1 MPLLSTTGAAGARAF
16 GLFGAQSAAA
26 AAFISAT
33 GGTITTS
40 GNYKIHTFTSSGTFT
55 VTATPAGKFI
65 DFIVVGSGGSRRGG
79 GGGYVYKSGQTASLG
94 SYSVVVGQ
102 PTSGAETRA
111 GDSSF
116 ASVVGLGGGNGF
128 TINNGQDGGSGA
140 GGDSGGTYVGGA
152 GLQPTSASGGFG
164 NSGANGTLFTAG
176 GGGGAGSAGS
186 GSTGGS
192 GRLSDIDGVT
202 VYSAGGNGTGS
213 NSGAANTGNGGDRDG
228 DGGSGVVV
236 IRYLYQ

>member
-1 MPLLSTTGAAGARAF
+1 MPILSTAGGASAR
-16 GLFGAQSAAA
+16 GFGAFLTSTSAS
-26 AAFISAT
+26 FIAAT

-55 VTATPAGKFI
+55 VVDAPVGKFL
-65 DFIVVGSGGSRRGG
+65 DFIVVGGGGGRRGG
-79 GGGYVYKSGQTASLG
+79 GGGYVYKSGQTTSPG
-94 SYSVVVGQ
+94 SYSVVVGAGG
-102 PTSGAETRA
+102 PDGAATRA

-128 TINNGQDGGSGA
+128 TVNNGQDGGSGA
-140 GGDSGGTYVGGA
+140 GGDSGGFYNGGA
-152 GLQPTSASGGFG
+152 GLQPTSASGGYG
-164 NSGANGTLFTAG
+164 NAGASSTLSTAG
-176 GGGGAGSAGS
+176 GGGGAGSAAS

-192 GRLSDIDGVT
+192 GRVSDIDGVT

-213 NSGAANTGNGGDRDG
+213 NSGAANTGDGGDKDG

>member
-16 GLFGAQSAAA
+16 GLFGTPSV
-26 AAFISAT
+26 AAFIAAT
-33 GGTITTS
+33 GGTVTTS
-40 GNYKIHTFTSSGTFT
+40 GNYRIHTFTASGTFE
-55 VTATPAGKFI
+55 VTAAPSGKFL
-65 DFIVVGSGGSRRGG
+65 DFLVVGGGGSRRGG
-79 GGGYVYKSGQTASLG
+79 GGGYVYKSAQATSVG
-94 SYSVVVGQ
+94 SYSVVVGEA
-102 PTSGAETRA
+102 TTGAATRA

-128 TINNGQDGGSGA
+128 TVNNGQDGGSGA
-140 GGDSGGTYVGGA
+140 GGDSGGSYLGGA
-152 GLQPTSASGGFG
+152 GLQPTSSSGGFG
-164 NSGANGTLFTAG
+164 NAGANSTFSTAG
-176 GGGGAGSAGS
+176 GGGGAGSAAS

-192 GRLSDIDGVT
+192 GRVSDIDGVT

-213 NSGAANTGNGGDRDG
+213 NSGAANTGNGGDKDG

>member
-1 MPLLSTTGAAGARAF
+1 MPLLATAGAASVRGFRPYSTEAVA
-16 GLFGAQSAAA
+16 G
-26 AAFISAT
+26 FIAAT

-55 VTATPAGKFI
+55 VTVAPSGKFL
-65 DFIVVGSGGSRRGG
+65 DFIVVGGGGSRRGG
-79 GGGYVYKSGQTASLG
+79 GGGYVYKSGQTTSPG
-94 SYSVVVGQ
+94 SYSVVVGE
-102 PTSGAETRA
+102 PTTGAATRA

-128 TINNGQDGGSGA
+128 TVNNGQDGGSGA
-140 GGDSGGTYVGGA
+140 GGDSGGSYSGGV

-164 NSGANGTLFTAG
+164 NAGASSTFSTAG
-176 GGGGAGSAGS
+176 GGGGAGSAAS

-192 GRLSDIDGVT
+192 GRVSDIDGVT

>member
-1 MPLLSTTGAAGARAF
+1 MPVLSTVGAASLRAF
-16 GLFGAQSAAA
+16 GAFRQGTAAG
-26 AAFISAT
+26 FISAT

-40 GNYKIHTFTSSGTFT
+40 GNYKYHTFTSSGTFS
-55 VTATPAGKFI
+55 VSAAPAGKTI
-65 DFIVVGSGGSRRGG
+65 DFIVVGGGGSRRGG
-79 GGGYVYKSGQTASLG
+79 GGGYVYKSAQATSVG
-94 SYSVVVGQ
+94 SYAVVVGEA
-102 PTSGAETRA
+102 TSGAETRG

-128 TINNGQDGGSGA
+128 TVNNGQNGGSGA
-140 GGDSGGTYVGGA
+140 GGDSGGSYLGGSA
-152 GLQPTSASGGFG
+152 LQPTSASGGFG
-164 NSGANGTLFTAG
+164 NAGANSTFSTAG
-176 GGGGAGSAGS
+176 GGGGAGSAAS

-192 GRLSDIDGVT
+192 GRVSDLDGVT

-213 NSGAANTGNGGDRDG
+213 NSGAANTGNGGDKDG